1 MKKFFLA
8 LVKALCYTLLFF
20 GMQLVVMMAAGL
32 IFGVQQGFSSIMN
45 GIAPDPMAL
54 MEDMTDFLL
63 YNANLI
69 SVISSI
75 LSLFLLWPVFA
86 ARRKNYLR
94 EISLVPARPDLAPA
108 AAILLGL
115 SFAFVLS
122 IVLDLLP
129 IPESAWEEYAQYSSG
144 ITDVDRPLLGFLA
157 AVIVAPITE
166 EIFFRGLVY
175 TRLKRGMPTMIAV
188 LLESAIFGLLHGAA
202 IWIAYAF
209 LLGVIMTLI
218 YEKFKSILVSIA
230 FHAAFNL
237 SGGYFVTM
245 VDAENPVVYWASLA
259 IAGAIAIASFLWLL
273 SMPKNNTLK
282 PAGEKPE

>member
-8 LVKALCYTLLFF
+8 LIKALCYTLLFF
-20 GMQLVVMMAAGL
+20 GMQLVVMMAASVV
-32 IFGVQQGFSSIMN
+32 FGVQQGVLSILDGGML
-45 GIAPDPMAL
+45 DPFAL
-54 MEDMTDFLL
+54 AEDMTDFLL
-63 YNANLI
+63 NNANLI
-69 SVISSI
+69 SVISSL

-86 ARRKNYLR
+86 VRRKKYMR
-94 EISLVPARPDLAPA
+94 EISLMPAKPELAPA

-129 IPESAWEEYAQYSSG
+129 IPESAWEEYAQYSAG
-144 ITDVDRPLLGFLA
+144 ITDVDRPLLGFFA
-157 AVIVAPITE
+157 AVIIAPITE
-166 EIFFRGLVY
+166 EIFFRGLIY
-175 TRLKRGMPTMIAV
+175 TRLKRGMPTAIAV
-188 LLESAIFGLLHGAA
+188 ILESAIFGLLHGAA

-218 YEKFKSILVSIA
+218 FEKFKSILVSIA

-245 VDAENPVVYWASLA
+245 VDAENPVMYWASLFIAAAVA
-259 IAGAIAIASFLWLL
+259 ISAFVWLI
-273 SMPKNNTLK
+273 SMPRNNVLK

>member
-20 GMQLVVMMAAGL
+20 GMQLVVMMAVGL

-45 GIAPDPMAL
+45 GIALDPMAL

-69 SVISSI
+69 SIISSI

-129 IPESAWEEYAQYSSG
+129 IPESAWDEYAQYSSG

-245 VDAENPVVYWASLA
+245 IDAENPIAYWASLL
-259 IAGAIAIASFLWLL
+259 IAGAVAIGSFLWLL
-273 SMPKNNTLK
+273 SMPKNNILK
-282 PAGEKPE
+282 PAGDKPE